1 MRKAILFGTVG
12 AFLALTSVATA
23 QTPVQKLIKAGSMSF
38 QLQNSTYYIKIG
50 VNCDID
56 AAGGGLGDQEPIC
69 VTLSD
74 LNNDGVAL
82 DFEITIQQMVNTIQ
96 SSETVQFYGTAVG
109 TNQVRWQG
117 SNTFD
122 PPACA
127 FIGGSVQQWFQLSQV
142 FGDFTMQIDE
152 GDCSPDP
159 YSCASCGTDLTLT
172 PVGNDPNNQ
181 NVNFLG
187 FEGIIRLGG
196 SSCEDGGPLRACART
211 WAINTIAYSSS
222 LPSLGDVNDDCTI
235 DDADLLAVLFA
246 FGSDDA
252 AADINSD
259 GVVDD
264 ADLLTVLFNFGS
276 SCGNPS

>member
-12 AFLALTSVATA
+12 AVLALTSVALA
-23 QTPVQKLIKAGSMSF
+23 QTPVDKLIKAGRMSF
-38 QLQNSTYYIKIG
+38 RLNDSTYYIRIG
-50 VNCDID
+50 AACDIP
-56 AAGGGLGDQEPIC
+56 AAGGGLGDQAPIC

-74 LNNDGVAL
+74 LNNDGIAL
-82 DFEITIQQMVNTIQ
+82 DFQITIQQMVNTIG
-96 SSETVQFYGTAVG
+96 SNATVQFYGTPVG

-117 SNTFD
+117 SITFE

-127 FIGGSVQQWFQLSQV
+127 FIGGSVQQWFQLTQV

-152 GDCSPDP
+152 GACNPDP
-159 YSCASCGTDLTLT
+159 YSCSSCGADLTLT

-181 NVNFLG
+181 DVNFLG
-187 FEGIIRLGG
+187 FEGFIRLAGTDCSTG
-196 SSCEDGGPLRACART
+196 SPLRACART

-222 LPSLGDVNDDCTI
+222 LPSQGDVNGDCTI
-235 DDADLLAVLFA
+235 DDADLLTVLFD
-246 FGSDDA
+246 FGGSGAGDV
-252 AADINSD
+252 NND

-276 SCGNPS
+276 SC